1 MERVRTASAG
11 SVPLMQDSAR
21 LRLAH
26 LDSTFDMLVAAG
38 RAESAVTFAVA
49 MNPHWTRLTDY
60 STALKQQRRALAL
73 NSTPSATRAVALRQ
87 AAFIAFRGGDT
98 ATAAMFYRQMMDVG
112 IQIGDSTTIAS
123 SHSGMARLAARAR
136 DFTAAIQHARIG
148 AQLSASLH
156 DPRSRI
162 GPYHVL
168 AFAHRLA
175 GHYEE
180 AARLYEYTIALYGLT
195 GNSAGVATEMLNL
208 GFVRLHQ
215 HDTASAGKLFS
226 ESLSALRSAH
236 SADQMYLLG
245 AFAALAAVQHQ
256 SRRAALLYGA
266 MDTAL
271 AEKHVV
277 LDPDDQGEL
286 DTYSQLAR
294 RQMSP
299 PTFAAARSEGRNLSL
314 DAAVTL
320 ALSKY

>member
-1 MERVRTASAG
+1 
-11 SVPLMQDSAR
+11 MQDSAR
-21 LRLAH
+21 VRLAH

-38 RAESAVTFAVA
+38 RAESAFSFAVA

-60 STALKQQRRALAL
+60 STALARQRRALAL
-73 NSTPSATRAVALRQ
+73 NSPPSATRAVALRQ
-87 AAFIAFRGGDT
+87 AAFTAFRGGDT
-98 ATAAMFYRQMMDVG
+98 ATASMFYRQMMDVG
-112 IQIGDSTTIAS
+112 AKIGDTATIAS
-123 SHSGMARLAARAR
+123 SHGGMARLAARSG
-136 DFTAAIQHARIG
+136 DFTSAIEHALIG
-148 AQLSASLH
+148 AQLSRSFH

-180 AARLYEYTIALYGLT
+180 AARLYEYTLALNGIT
-195 GNSAGVATEMLNL
+195 GNSAGAAAELLNL

-215 HDTASAGKLFS
+215 QDTASAGRLFT
-226 ESLSALRSAH
+226 ESLSALRSVN
-236 SADQMYLLG
+236 SADQMYWLG
-245 AFAALAAVQHQ
+245 AFAALAAVQRQ

-266 MDTAL
+266 MESAL

-286 DTYSQLAR
+286 DTYSQIVKG
-294 RQMSP
+294 QISP
-299 PTFAAARSEGRNLSL
+299 LVFAAARSEGRKLSL

-320 ALSKY
+320 SLSKY